1 MRAPLCLVLAAC
13 AAVASA
19 DITLLEET
27 RTLSLSAQGQS
38 DFGSNGDSFFELGS
52 SGNDDPFAPW
62 KVGGSV
68 FTNGA
73 QSAIAAASGQFLMDI
88 NADGFFASGSLN
100 TSASIFDETGY
111 NAAAQASA
119 SLVVT
124 FSLASESL
132 WRLTVEGTGTMVL
145 VLQDAGGSFLFF
157 HDNSGLD
164 ETYQLG
170 PGQYTLNFTSTSSVN
185 TSNVGAF
192 EDASS
197 LNASF
202 VLVPGPGALALGALV
217 VPFGHRRRR

>member
-1 MRAPLCLVLAAC
+1 M
-13 AAVASA
+13 
-19 DITLLEET
+19 
-27 RTLSLSAQGQS
+27 
-38 DFGSNGDSFFELGS
+38 
-52 SGNDDPFAPW
+52 
-62 KVGGSV
+62 

-73 QSAIAAASGQFLMDI
+73 QSAIDAASGQFLMDI
-88 NADGFFASGSLN
+88 NADGFFASGSLS

-145 VLQDAGGSFLFF
+145 VLQDAGGSFVFF

-164 ETYQLG
+164 ETYQHR

-192 EDASS
+192 EDGSS

-202 VLVPGPGALALGALV
+202 VLVPGPGALALGALF